1 MTYLHKDRLW
11 KVNSARVAQ
20 SLPAPNVFLLNN
32 HPEKTWTKTYLRKEL
47 GSGELDEGAAEII
60 VKRLERPLLEYV
72 DKGAIAKEA
81 RLTPAQMESLK
92 QQLSRL

>member
-1 MTYLHKDRLW
+1 MYSWGKL
-11 KVNSARVAQ
+11 NQ
-20 SLPAPNVFLLNN
+20 LNN
-32 HPEKTWTKTYLRKEL
+32 HPEKTWAKTYLRKKL
-47 GSGELDEGAAEII
+47 GGELDEGAAEII

-92 QQLSRL
+92 QQ